1 MAYIPDWCSYKFTPG
16 QMARMISQVKN
27 EKDYIYCNYADV
39 EDPMFANVPC
49 ASTATSPN
57 CGSAAPTVSLAPSS
71 APIATPSSAPT
82 MSHQPTLGCVAD
94 GEGLL
99 LGRGRKTGRPRVRSF
114 PAFPERI
121 FPERTFPE
129 RMHWFRTTLRRRHP
143 LLRLLQGQR

>member
-57 CGSAAPTVSLAPSS
+57 CGSAAPLCLWLLRL
-71 APIATPSSAPT
+71 
-82 MSHQPTLGCVAD
+82 HQLQ
-94 GEGLL
+94 
-99 LGRGRKTGRPRVRSF
+99 
-114 PAFPERI
+114 
-121 FPERTFPE
+121 
-129 RMHWFRTTLRRRHP
+129 P
-143 LLRLLQGQR
+143 LLRLLP